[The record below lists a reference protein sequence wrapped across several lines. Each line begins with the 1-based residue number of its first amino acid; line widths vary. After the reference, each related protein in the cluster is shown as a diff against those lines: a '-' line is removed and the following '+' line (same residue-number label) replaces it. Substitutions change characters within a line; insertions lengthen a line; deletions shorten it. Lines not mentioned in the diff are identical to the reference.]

1 MQYRI
6 LHSMLFTSESTDKV
20 RKKEELKE
28 IPEVKEKHIKK
39 DELKEDE
46 SADKKDRKYYK
57 VF

>member
-1 MQYRI
+1 
-6 LHSMLFTSESTDKV
+6 MLFTSESTDKV